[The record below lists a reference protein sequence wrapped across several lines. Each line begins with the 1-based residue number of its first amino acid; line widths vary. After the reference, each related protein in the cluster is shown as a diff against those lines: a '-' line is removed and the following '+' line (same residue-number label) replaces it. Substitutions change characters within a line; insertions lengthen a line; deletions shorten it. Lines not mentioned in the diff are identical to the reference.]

1 MPSRGNQKDQVL
13 PNREV
18 PYRGVHT
25 AESEPDSTA
34 KQRNRSGSEVSDST
48 VESEV
53 ESRQSPRNL
62 HVSELSAFSRA
73 VHTAESEPDSR
84 SNRRNRSG
92 SISLIRRT
100 MFRLRS

>member
-62 HVSELSAFSRA
+62 HVPELSAFSASRRR
-73 VHTAESEPDSR
+73 VDSTCFALFR
-84 SNRRNRSG
+84 LVVCSDSAQ
-92 SISLIRRT
+92 IRRCG
-100 MFRLRS
+100 RP